1 MTRRLS
7 PKHDRLASVPM
18 FAACSPAELDL
29 LERVA
34 DEVHIRAGE
43 RVIGE
48 GELGREFFII
58 ETGTVRVLRHGRHV
72 AELGPGD
79 HFGELALLGEPTR
92 NADVTAVTDVDLLV
106 MTSNQ
111 FSGLLDEVPTLART
125 LLRGMAHRL
134 AAADRRPI

>member
-7 PKHDRLASVPM
+7 PKQQRLASVPM
-18 FAACSPAELDL
+18 FAACSPAELNL
-29 LERVA
+29 LDRVA
-34 DEVHIRAGE
+34 DEVHVHAGDQ
-43 RVIGE
+43 VIGE
-48 GELGREFFII
+48 GELGREFFVI
-58 ETGTVRVLRHGRHV
+58 ETGRVRVVRHGRQV
-72 AELGPGD
+72 AELGPGE

-92 NADVTAVTDVDLLV
+92 NADVTAITDCDLVV

-134 AAADRRPI
+134 AEADRRDL